1 MSNGGVPEQRVRSS
15 NITKFLQGEVARSRV
30 KLSTGVVTIDFH
42 PHLSFI
48 ELHSASHEV
57 IVY

>member
-1 MSNGGVPEQRVRSS
+1 MSNGGVPEQRVRGSD
-15 NITKFLQGEVARSRV
+15 ITEFLQGEVARSRG

-42 PHLSFI
+42 PHLIFI
-48 ELHSASHEV
+48 ELHSAGQEV